1 MYNAPLD
8 DMQFLIDDV
17 CRAGERLTNCYR
29 TKSLTHKL
37 VSIHNRAQYIFL

>member
-17 CRAGERLTNCYR
+17 CRAGDRLGN
-29 TKSLTHKL
+29 LPL
-37 VSIHNRAQYIFL
+37 V